1 MDSVMLDTSF
11 CIRLLKKDDEYHK
24 NVVEYFEYF
33 LNNKIELY
41 LSTIA
46 VAEYSVKDDPQN
58 LPMRT
63 MKIVPFDFFDGK
75 RAGEFFKILMEN
87 KSVFEGTVRDVI
99 KDDCK
104 ILAQIA
110 NRNIEGYITKDKS
123 SFNKII
129 NPILNHTHLEI
140 ELLDLAIPLST
151 YKNELPFPEQ

>member
-11 CIRLLKKDDEYHK
+11 CIRLLKKDDEYHN

-33 LNNKIELY
+33 LNNKIELF
-41 LSTIA
+41 LSTIV
-46 VAEYSVKDDPQN
+46 VAEYSVKDDPHN
-58 LPMRT
+58 LPLKT
-63 MKIVPFDFFDGK
+63 MKIVPFDVFDGK

-87 KSVFEGTVRDVI
+87 KSVFDGTLRDVI

-129 NPILNHTHLEI
+129 NPILQHTNLDI